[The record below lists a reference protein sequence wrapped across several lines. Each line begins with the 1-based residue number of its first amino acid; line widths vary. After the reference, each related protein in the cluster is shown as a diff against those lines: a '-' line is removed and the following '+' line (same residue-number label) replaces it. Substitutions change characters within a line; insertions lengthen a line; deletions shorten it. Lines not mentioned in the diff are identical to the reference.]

1 MKEKRKTEKTKIVGG
16 NSGGSI
22 FDSVPG
28 IPTDKNVNVSSGPY
42 AEDLPVA
49 GMTVEQVR
57 QRFSDRLDIDSES
70 QSIINGSPLEGSR
83 ILELGENLMFVRH
96 AGEKGGNNGVIE
108 GDRAI
113 VMSPDVHEKSSMSVE
128 DLCQRVG
135 PGMSTGPVILPSGI
149 KTVLSQGNL
158 TL

>member
-16 NSGGSI
+16 NSGESI

-57 QRFSDRLDIDSES
+57 QRFSDRLDIDGQS
-70 QSIINGSPLEGSR
+70 QSIINGTPVEGSR
-83 ILELGENLMFVRH
+83 ILEVGENLMFVRH
-96 AGEKGGNNGVIE
+96 AGEKGVQTITIE
-108 GDRAI
+108 GQKATAY
-113 VMSPDVHEKSSMSVE
+113 SSES
-128 DLCQRVG
+128 
-135 PGMSTGPVILPSGI
+135 STASM
-149 KTVLSQGNL
+149 
-158 TL
+158 